1 MRQAVLGTE
10 GVTHAAARRAA
21 ADGTGDAPAAFA
33 PFLHKVR
40 TESYRVTDA
49 DLAALRAAGHTEE
62 EIFELTVAAAL
73 GAAFE
78 RLECGLRAVLGAS

>member
-1 MRQAVLGTE
+1 MLETD
-10 GVTHAAARRAA
+10 GVTGTDARRAA
-21 ADGTGDAPAAFA
+21 ADGSGDVPAAWA

-49 DLAALRAAGHTEE
+49 DVTALRAAGHTEE

-78 RLECGLRAVLGAS
+78 RLESGLRAVRGPS